1 MPSQNAGLLLRM
13 GLPFEA
19 KRGKTAG
26 SKILYSMWVNN
37 TFHHQHNSSQ
47 RWISAITVQHRPHV
61 KVIYTQNGKK
71 CLTDKLFQPDAA
83 SLSKGGLR
91 WTRAGHKGHSPFW
104 PRCCEPA
111 LPGDVPSS
119 VPSSRTAGRTLTQTQ
134 AYLRAVMGLVTYF
147 PHFHFI
153 QLFYDATLTA
163 LIMQVRMRHDT
174 KYFKYEGRLGEMAL
188 VYFKLLDKILQEEIP
203 EPTRQ
208 ACSWNTNRVSIECKY
223 HAITFC

>member
-1 MPSQNAGLLLRM
+1 MQVCSFGWAYHL
-13 GLPFEA
+13 
-19 KRGKTAG
+19 KRRGGNTAD

-47 RWISAITVQHRPHV
+47 RWISANIVQYRPHV

-71 CLTDKLFQPDAA
+71 CRTDKLFQPDAA

-104 PRCCEPA
+104 PRCCGLL

-119 VPSSRTAGRTLTQTQ
+119 VPSSRKAGRTLTQTQ

-147 PHFHFI
+147 PT
-153 QLFYDATLTA
+153 LSFYSTVLRCYTNSFDYAGSNETW
-163 LIMQVRMRHDT
+163 
-174 KYFKYEGRLGEMAL
+174 Y
-188 VYFKLLDKILQEEIP
+188 KIL
-203 EPTRQ
+203 
-208 ACSWNTNRVSIECKY
+208 
-223 HAITFC
+223 